1 LKKALQSTRTQ
12 EISAICY
19 VDLCKAATYISPKED
34 SILRHIAADVEDV
47 LREKVWDFTRSSN
60 VDALSSNL
68 GYTISHQT
76 LVSDYFLARLRLD
89 TKKTLDTLLPT
100 LLEDDVPIV
109 FKQAFINACL
119 TVTLEEHSLSWNP
132 TLNSM
137 YDSICTPLRRIF
149 IQTVKAELSSSPSR
163 SDISNTT
170 SGSKKLIG
178 AIANNIDKKTQQQ
191 NVAALLQSM
200 LRLFRLDPLSA
211 LLGGEEHVRVEEN
224 AAIMTSMINLMKHS
238 DRRVRR
244 CAVDCLVQLNDPSI
258 IMHWGPSS
266 TLVNNFWKISS
277 LTVVTIARQ
286 ILDHRQNEE
295 LQKSLLELLAKIL
308 ISRNSF
314 LNSIVVHW

>member
-19 VDLCKAATYISPKED
+19 VDLCKAAAYISPNED

-60 VDALSSNL
+60 VDTLSSSL

-100 LLEDDVPIV
+100 LLEDDAPTV

-119 TVTLEEHSLSWNP
+119 TVTLEEHPLPWNP

-149 IQTVKAELSSSPSR
+149 IQTVKVELSSSPSR

-170 SGSKKLIG
+170 SGSKKLVSVIT
-178 AIANNIDKKTQQQ
+178 NVDKKTQQQ
-191 NVAALLQSM
+191 NVAALLQSI

-211 LLGGEEHVRVEEN
+211 LLVSFHIDIIVFSVCVTCHFFFFRVE
-224 AAIMTSMINLMKHS
+224 M
-238 DRRVRR
+238 
-244 CAVDCLVQLNDPSI
+244 SI
-258 IMHWGPSS
+258 K
-266 TLVNNFWKISS
+266 F
-277 LTVVTIARQ
+277 
-286 ILDHRQNEE
+286 E
-295 LQKSLLELLAKIL
+295 
-308 ISRNSF
+308 
-314 LNSIVVHW
+314 